1 MRTETKTEIFRIP
14 REWGASQLGKNEHSR
29 NIHTMADTAP
39 NPMNP
44 ASLITSAPRGRP
56 TTGIFPEKTFSC
68 SRSQRQKDRETQLPR
83 PIIVHPSSRGPR
95 RRTDHPQETTK
106 ISSDYLLQHFS
117 SREGEERESQSSF
130 SESRR
135 SLTPD
140 EAASTLL
147 SPALVIDEGIAFPVA
162 SRRREEKELW
172 PRLHRPQVHQL
183 LPQKAQLRPN
193 ISFVSA
199 RVCGSLILNAD
210 GDRAHPRQQREP

>member
-1 MRTETKTEIFRIP
+1 MGRFTIGQERTFTQYTHHGRY
-14 REWGASQLGKNEHSR
+14 STQSNE
-29 NIHTMADTAP
+29 P
-39 NPMNP
+39 
-44 ASLITSAPRGRP
+44 SLPDHLSPTRP
-56 TTGIFPEKTFSC
+56 THNRYFFSEETFSC

-199 RVCGSLILNAD
+199 RMCGSLILNAD